1 MMPVCV
7 YVTEREREEEGGLL
21 RLKVDDGHLF
31 APHFFVENV
40 SNVYSNIPPSDDYI
54 FWGER
59 GTDAVK
65 LSLPLIISVTRFGE
79 I

>member
-1 MMPVCV
+1 MPVCV

-54 FWGER
+54 FLGER

-65 LSLPLIISVTRFGE
+65 LFLPLIISVTRFGE

>member
-7 YVTEREREEEGGLL
+7 YVTEREREDEGGLL

-65 LSLPLIISVTRFGE
+65 LFLPLIISVTRFGE

>member
-54 FWGER
+54 FWGNV
-59 GTDAVK
+59 GPT
-65 LSLPLIISVTRFGE
+65 L
-79 I
+79 